1 MSLDG
6 SLAVT
11 VDSTAIEFA
20 LTVENPDS
28 EAIDLEFRSAKK
40 TDVTVSKDGDEVW
53 SWSEGR
59 MFTQAIQT
67 ETLAPGESFTHEMIW
82 DDPSPGE
89 YTATASLEA
98 TNVSVVKR
106 AEFEVP

>member
-6 SLAVT
+6 SLALT
-11 VDSTAIEFA
+11 VDSSAIEFA
-20 LTVENPDS
+20 FTVENTGRDVV
-28 EAIDLEFRSAKK
+28 DLTFRSAKK
-40 TDVTVSKDGDEVW
+40 ADVTVSEDGVEVW
-53 SWSEGR
+53 SWSEER

-67 ETLAPGESFTHEMIW
+67 ETLASGETFTHVMIW

-98 TNVSVVKR
+98 TNASVVKR
-106 AEFEVP
+106 AEFEIS